1 MTTALVTG
9 AARGIGQAIS
19 RRLFEEGYR
28 LIMADLSPAI
38 HDSANALGAVAVQAD
53 VSEASGRD
61 AIGSAVR
68 STGEPLHLLVNN
80 AGITRDALIVDMT
93 EKMFRQVTRI
103 NLGACFEL
111 TSALAHG
118 MADGGA
124 IVNIS
129 SRASLGNVGQFNY
142 AVSKAGVVGLTRSLA
157 LAYAPRLRVNA
168 VAPGFV
174 ATDMTD
180 AVPERVRERLI
191 ARIPLQRPGYPD
203 DIAEAVVWLG
213 SPRAGYVTGQVL
225 YSCGGRSHG

>member
-1 MTTALVTG
+1 M
-9 AARGIGQAIS
+9 
-19 RRLFEEGYR
+19 
-28 LIMADLSPAI
+28 
-38 HDSANALGAVAVQAD
+38 
-53 VSEASGRD
+53 
-61 AIGSAVR
+61 
-68 STGEPLHLLVNN
+68 
-80 AGITRDALIVDMT
+80 
-93 EKMFRQVTRI
+93 
-103 NLGACFEL
+103 
-111 TSALAHG
+111 
-118 MADGGA
+118 
-124 IVNIS
+124 
-129 SRASLGNVGQFNY
+129 
-142 AVSKAGVVGLTRSLA
+142 SKAGVVGLTRSLA